1 MFSANAV
8 TAGVP
13 GQNWIAKSGPNRTY
27 EQGAYGNGIYLY
39 LANNG
44 YLATSTDANTWTE
57 STAMRS
63 VTTANTRSIVYSS
76 GLTGFAVGSE
86 GAVVYSSNNGASWT
100 RTFISGMSSVSSVTA
115 GGSTLVAY
123 DSGGRVATS
132 TNGTTW
138 TYRGDMT
145 TLAGWGSGAFSGEPY
160 GGAYGNS
167 LFMLVG
173 FNVSPSNFSTC
184 ATSPD
189 GITWTNRP
197 GLNTAVSANG
207 GTIRNV
213 AWAPTLGMWFAGG
226 FASSPVGGIIAYSS
240 DNGANW
246 TVSSGATSFLS
257 GISVRW
263 ITEVNGT
270 IVAMAGTNTIITS
283 RDGVNWQSQTGLS
296 NLGITTDSYLQNG
309 GILVVA
315 QQTAGRLAVSV

>member
-63 VTTANTRSIVYSS
+63 ATTANTRSIVYSS
-76 GLTGFAVGSE
+76 ALNGFFVGSE
-86 GAVVYSSNNGASWT
+86 SSIVYSFNNGTSWT
-100 RTFISGMSSVSSVTA
+100 RVAISGMSSMSTMIS
-115 GGSTLVAY
+115 GGSTLVGY
-123 DSGGRVATS
+123 DSGGNVATS
-132 TNGTTW
+132 TNGTSW
-138 TYRGDMT
+138 TNRGNMT
-145 TLAGWGSGAFSGEPY
+145 ALAGWGSGAFALGSY
-160 GGAYGNS
+160 GGDHNGS

-173 FNVSPSNFSTC
+173 GNVSPTTYATC

-197 GLNTAVSANG
+197 NLD
-207 GTIRNV
+207 V
-213 AWAPTLGMWFAGG
+213 AFSGSQARGVTWSPTLGKWFAWN
-226 FASSPVGGIIAYSS
+226 SSNVIAYSS

-246 TVSSGATSFLS
+246 TISSGASPLLS
-257 GISVRW
+257 GRVLQW
-263 ITEVNGT
+263 VTEVNGT
-270 IVAMAGTNTIITS
+270 LVALASPFGSGNTIITS
-283 RDGVNWQSQTGLS
+283 SDGVNWQLQTGLS